1 MKMLVPLF
9 VLALL
14 TACGQ
19 KEQPAPKVIQG
30 ERVEAAKPPT
40 EAEKQ
45 QGLKTMY
52 GNLRSSKVV
61 KPEDARK

>member
-1 MKMLVPLF
+1 MKMLASIV

-19 KEQPAPKVIQG
+19 KEKPAPKVIQG
-30 ERVEAAKPPT
+30 ERVEAAQPAT

-61 KPEDARK
+61 KPEDAKK